1 MAWGQPLL
9 MIKCLVEELSC
20 FGLNSIQGRGIFFQ
34 EELEEQASSFGI
46 TSTVPKNFS
55 PVLFPSKLIENS
67 NYIFIYSIL

>member
-20 FGLNSIQGRGIFFQ
+20 FGLNSTQGRDIVFQ

-46 TSTVPKNFS
+46 TMSKNFS
-55 PVLFPSKLIENS
+55 PVFFPSKLIENS